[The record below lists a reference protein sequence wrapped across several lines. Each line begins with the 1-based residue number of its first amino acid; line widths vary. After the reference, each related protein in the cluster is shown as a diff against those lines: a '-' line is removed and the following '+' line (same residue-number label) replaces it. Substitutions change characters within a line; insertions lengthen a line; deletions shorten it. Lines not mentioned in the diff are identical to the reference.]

1 MQEGRNKENVE
12 KEEKMN
18 RGKKRKVDEEKKEV
32 EEKKDD
38 SPPSSLILNSI
49 LQTEKFKSFK
59 IPRRTGEGEGFVT
72 ARNVTPGIKLNHIIS
87 FRNIIIH
94 MCTL

>member
-1 MQEGRNKENVE
+1 MA

-18 RGKKRKVDEEKKEV
+18 RGKKRKVDEKEEEEEK
-32 EEKKDD
+32 KKDD
-38 SPPSSLILNSI
+38 SPPPSLILNSI

-72 ARNVTPGIKLNHIIS
+72 ARNVTPGNKLNHIYIL
-87 FRNIIIH
+87 RHILIH
-94 MCTL
+94 M

>member
-18 RGKKRKVDEEKKEV
+18 RGKKRKVD

-72 ARNVTPGIKLNHIIS
+72 ARNVAPGIKLNHIIS

-94 MCTL
+94 MCTV

>member
-32 EEKKDD
+32 EEKKVD

-72 ARNVTPGIKLNHIIS
+72 ARNVTPGIKLNHIS

-94 MCTL
+94 MCTV